1 MNLKQNVGNN
11 AGCVLAM
18 IAAFF
23 VLVFLQSPIHAQS
36 VEDNPYMGAPTEL
49 ATAPNGAIGN
59 KRIIDNAEKVAYLE
73 PTIENP
79 APGIYVFGGFGLA
92 PTAVIEARD
101 ALIAFD
107 TGDVKHD
114 GELILEAIRSFTDK
128 PVKAIIYGHSH
139 TVAGA
144 GVLAEGNEDIMVIG
158 HPDLNDVVMENLGA
172 GGAPAYYPEVSPYLT
187 ARAVIQFNGYMPSE
201 GPDAYLLPT
210 NLTEVDVAFLPVNT
224 PVQDGQKMNVLGID
238 MQFFTKYGSDDKVHT
253 TVWLP
258 ERKILF
264 TTMLWNSPP
273 QLYSLRGDR
282 FRDPSEW
289 IEGLRFNLNLEPEVL
304 VSAATRPIFGKEKIR
319 DALELYMDGAQ
330 FVLDQSLRGILGG
343 MGPDELRHFV
353 KFPEYLDKPLVNLQ
367 TYGEISSYA
376 PAIFYHTVGWYDNDA
391 ANLKPIAPAD
401 EARRWVDLLGVTD
414 AMLKAAQD
422 ALDKKE
428 YAWAAKLAN
437 QVYLLDNQHPK
448 ARTLKAEA
456 LRQMA
461 YVATGAND
469 RAHLMSQ
476 ALALEGKVQIARLIP
491 PPIPMIIAN
500 PSTYVDYFRVRI
512 DPEKSGKT
520 RSFVRFDF
528 ADGTSAG
535 LDVRRAVAEFIA
547 QPEKYDKETDITLT
561 MSGETWA
568 KIYLSQATPEALV
581 ESGAVKV
588 DGDAAEAV
596 RVLNLFD
603 RYKPQKAVV
612 IPPAYLEH
620 RF

>member
-1 MNLKQNVGNN
+1 
-11 AGCVLAM
+11 
-18 IAAFF
+18 
-23 VLVFLQSPIHAQS
+23 
-36 VEDNPYMGAPTEL
+36 MGAPTEI
-49 ATAPNGAIGN
+49 ATAPNGATGN

-92 PTAVIEARD
+92 PTAVIEAED
-101 ALIAFD
+101 GLIAFD

-144 GVLAEGNEDIMVIG
+144 GVLAEGNEDVLVIG
-158 HPDLNDVVMENLGA
+158 HPDLNDVVTENLGA
-172 GGAPAYYPEVSPYLT
+172 GGAPSYFPEVSPYLT
-187 ARAVIQFNGYMPSE
+187 ARMVMQFNAYMPRQ

-210 NLTEVDVAFLPVNT
+210 NLPEIEVAFLPVNT
-224 PVQDGQKMNVLGID
+224 PVEDGQKMNVLGID

-258 ERKILF
+258 DRKILF
-264 TTMLWNSPP
+264 TTMLWSSPP
-273 QLYSLRGDR
+273 QLYSLRGDQ
-282 FRDPSEW
+282 FRDPREW

-304 VSAATRPIFGKEKIR
+304 VSAAARPIVGKEKIR
-319 DALELYMDGAQ
+319 EALELYMDGAR
-330 FVLDQSLRGILGG
+330 FVLDQSLRGILAG
-343 MGPDELRHFV
+343 MGPGELRHFV
-353 KFPEYLDKPLVNLQ
+353 EFPEYLDKPLVNLQ

-401 EARRWVDLLGVTD
+401 EARRWVALLGGTD
-414 AMLKAAQD
+414 AMLKAAQE
-422 ALDKKE
+422 ALDNKE
-428 YAWAAKLAN
+428 FAWAAKLAN
-437 QVYLLDNQHPK
+437 QVYLIDDQNPR
-448 ARTLKAEA
+448 ARGLKAEA

-461 YVATGAND
+461 YVSTGAND

-491 PPIPMIIAN
+491 PPTPMIVAN

-512 DPEKSGKT
+512 DPGRSGETKS
-520 RSFVRFDF
+520 FLRFDF
-528 ADGTSAG
+528 TSGTSAG
-535 LDVRRAVAEFIA
+535 LDIRRAVAEFV
-547 QPEKYDKETDITLT
+547 PEPDEYGKEPDLVLA

-568 KIYLSQATPEALV
+568 KIYLSQETPESLI
-581 ESGAVKV
+581 ESGAIEV
-588 DGDAAEAV
+588 DGDATEAG
-596 RVLNLFD
+596 RVLDLFD
-603 RYKPQKAVV
+603 RYKPEKAVV
-612 IPPAYLEH
+612 IPSAYREH
-620 RF
+620 RY